1 MCIVA
6 GNVHR
11 ANIQG
16 EMMDEIILEQ
26 VTTEELLRLLQ
37 KRVKDV
43 EENTYGQW
51 YTWRDSWLQGKLI
64 LHLYEHVGL
73 LQTEEERSRGATATL
88 FKEFVGMVEKYA
100 PNVIG
105 IEEVWRA
112 YVALQES
119 LEGYNGCDE

>member
-73 LQTEEERSRGATATL
+73 LQTEEERSRGGNGNTFQRICGYGGEIRA
-88 FKEFVGMVEKYA
+88 ERDRDRRGMEGVCCPA
-100 PNVIG
+100 RILGG
-105 IEEVWRA
+105 I
-112 YVALQES
+112 
-119 LEGYNGCDE
+119 